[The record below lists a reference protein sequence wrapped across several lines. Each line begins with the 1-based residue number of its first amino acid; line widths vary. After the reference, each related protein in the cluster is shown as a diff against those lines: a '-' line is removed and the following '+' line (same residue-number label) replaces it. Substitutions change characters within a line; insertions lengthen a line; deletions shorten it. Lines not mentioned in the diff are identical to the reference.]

1 MSSAKVMILGNV
13 GQAPVCKDVNGQKA
27 LNFSVATSER
37 YTNKAGEK
45 VENTHW
51 HNCSAWGKTAEF
63 IEKYFQKGS
72 GIFVTGDLINRKY
85 TNKDGVEVTTTE
97 VKVSEVDFVG
107 GAKPQTSSSTPP
119 PAGSNPPPP
128 AGKDD
133 DDLPF

>member
-63 IEKYFQKGS
+63 IERYFAKGA
-72 GIFVTGDLINRKY
+72 GIFVVGDLVNRKY
-85 TNKDGVEVTTTE
+85 TNKDGHEVTATE
-97 VKVSEVDFVG
+97 VKVAEVDFVG
-107 GAKPQTSSSTPP
+107 GAKPVQSSPSTPP
-119 PAGSNPPPP
+119 TGNTPPPP

-133 DDLPF
+133 DLPF

>member
-45 VENTHW
+45 VEKTHW

-63 IEKYFQKGS
+63 IEKYFPKGS
-72 GIFVTGDLINRKY
+72 GIFVVGDLVNRKY
-85 TNKDGVEVTTTE
+85 TNKDGIEVTATE
-97 VKVSEVDFVG
+97 VKVAEVDFVG
-107 GAKPQTSSSTPP
+107 GAKTQTSSSTP
-119 PAGSNPPPP
+119 AGNTPPPP

-133 DDLPF
+133 DLPF